1 MRPRSAGRLKSSESS
16 ECSIHDEGLPELLPK
31 IRKSTPDSSKALGNG
46 ARSRHSRTFA
56 IACAG
61 QGLSVFIT
69 HNLCSEE
76 RSMRSV
82 SQAGVVLLLLI
93 CLLINAPAQTR
104 NGGTR
109 SNGARPRPA
118 ATAPAETMNGK
129 AAPVSEMRAAIER
142 YSVDRGSLARSYPV
156 GMSTARRDRFKKF
169 YSDWLASLKTLNF
182 DSMSQDGKVDYILFK
197 NHLEYEL
204 RQLDIQAKQLGE
216 IRQLIPFAKTIIDL
230 EEARR
235 RMEQIDSAKIAATLN
250 ELRKQIDERR
260 RAVEAGL
267 PRTGRGG
274 GDTNTTVEPVQ
285 VKKFVANRAVQA
297 ITSLRG
303 NLRNW
308 YTFYNGYD
316 PMFTWWNEEPYRS
329 VDQSLTNYSN
339 FIAERVVGIRT
350 EGLQTA
356 QTAAT
361 RGPGGGGPQRGAPS
375 AARPGDA
382 SDIVGDPIGGEALIS
397 ELRSEMIPYTPE
409 EIIAI
414 GEKEMAW
421 CENEMKKASRELG
434 FGDDWHKALE
444 HVKNRYV
451 EPGKQPEMIRELA
464 FEAIKFV
471 EDNNLVTVPELARE
485 SWRMEMMTP
494 ERQLVS
500 PFFLG
505 GETILVSFPTN
516 TMAHEQK
523 MMSMRG
529 NNRHFSRATVH
540 HELIPGHHLQGF
552 MAARHKPYRG
562 VFSTPFWSEGNALY
576 WELLLWDLNFAKTPE
591 DRIGML
597 FWRMHRCARIIFSL
611 SFHLE
616 KMTPQEC
623 IELLVNK
630 VGHERDN
637 ATAEVRRS
645 FDGSYGPLY
654 QIAYL
659 IGGLQQ
665 YAMHKELVG
674 SGKMTNRQYND
685 ALLKENRI
693 PIEMLRAAITNQKL
707 TRDFV
712 TSWRFYDYR

>member
-1 MRPRSAGRLKSSESS
+1 MRARYRAFVVVP
-16 ECSIHDEGLPELLPK
+16 LLCCFL
-31 IRKSTPDSSKALGNG
+31 TQ
-46 ARSRHSRTFA
+46 
-56 IACAG
+56 IA
-61 QGLSVFIT
+61 
-69 HNLCSEE
+69 
-76 RSMRSV
+76 
-82 SQAGVVLLLLI
+82 
-93 CLLINAPAQTR
+93 AQT
-104 NGGTR
+104 TR
-109 SNGARPRPA
+109 EP
-118 ATAPAETMNGK
+118 
-129 AAPVSEMRAAIER
+129 PVSEMRSAIER
-142 YSVDRGSLARSYPV
+142 YTVDRGTLSRSFP
-156 GMSTARRDRFKKF
+156 MTTSKARRERFKNF
-169 YSDWLASLKTLNF
+169 YSEWWRSLLTHDF
-182 DSMSQDGKVDYILFK
+182 DSMSQDGKIDYILFK

-204 RQLDIQAKQLGE
+204 RQLEIQS
-216 IRQLIPFAKTIIDL
+216 RQLEEIEPLVPFSSTIIEL
-230 EEARR
+230 EESRR
-235 RMEQIDSAKIAATLN
+235 RMEPINSPKVAATLN
-250 ELRKQIDERR
+250 ELRKQVEEKR
-260 RAVEAGL
+260 RAVEVGL
-267 PRTGRGG
+267 RPEGRGG
-274 GDTNTTVEPVQ
+274 DTSVSIEPLR
-285 VKKFVANRAVQA
+285 VKKTVANRAVAA
-297 ITSLRG
+297 INGLRT

-316 PMFTWWNEEPYRS
+316 PIFTWWNEEPYRS
-329 VDQSLTNYSN
+329 LDQALTTYAA
-339 FIAERVVGIRT
+339 FISDRIVGIKV
-350 EGLQTA
+350 EGSQIQTGP
-356 QTAAT
+356 T
-361 RGPGGGGPQRGAPS
+361 RGGGGQRP
-375 AARPGDA
+375 AARPGDT
-382 SDIVGDPIGGEALIS
+382 SDIVGDPIGREALIS

-421 CENEMKKASRELG
+421 CENEMKKASRDLG
-434 FGDDWHKALE
+434 YGDDWHKALE
-444 HVKNRYV
+444 HVKNLYV
-451 EPGKQPEMIRELA
+451 EPGKQPEMIRDLA
-464 FEAIKFV
+464 LEAIKFV

-505 GETILVSFPTN
+505 GEVIQVSFPTN

-529 NNRHFSRATVH
+529 NNIHFSRATVF

-552 MAARHKPYRG
+552 MAARNKPYRAIFG
-562 VFSTPFWSEGNALY
+562 TPFWTEGNALY

-591 DRIGML
+591 NRIGML

-623 IELLVNK
+623 IDLLVNK

-645 FDGSYGPLY
+645 LDGSYGPLY

-665 YAMHKELVG
+665 YAMYKDLVRT
-674 SGKMTNRQYND
+674 GKMTARAYND

-712 TSWRFYDYR
+712 TNWKFYGPNPAAGAQNAQNE

>member
-1 MRPRSAGRLKSSESS
+1 MRSA
-16 ECSIHDEGLPELLPK
+16 
-31 IRKSTPDSSKALGNG
+31 
-46 ARSRHSRTFA
+46 
-56 IACAG
+56 
-61 QGLSVFIT
+61 
-69 HNLCSEE
+69 
-76 RSMRSV
+76 
-82 SQAGVVLLLLI
+82 SQAVVVLALSA
-93 CLLINAPAQTR
+93 CLLISVPAQTR
-104 NGGTR
+104 NGGR
-109 SNGARPRPA
+109 SNGARPA
-118 ATAPAETMNGK
+118 HPAEPVNGK

-156 GMSTARRDRFKKF
+156 GVSPARRERFKKF
-169 YSDWLASLKTLNF
+169 YGDWLDSLKSMNF
-182 DSMSQDGKVDYILFK
+182 DSMSQDGKIDYILFR

-204 RQLDIQAKQLGE
+204 RQLDIQGKQLAE
-216 IRQLIPFAKTIIDL
+216 IQPLIPFAKTIIDL

-235 RMEQIDSAKIAATLN
+235 RMETIDSAKVAATLN
-250 ELRKQIDERR
+250 ELKKQIDERR

-267 PRTGRGG
+267 PRAGRGV
-274 GDTNTTVEPVQ
+274 DTNTTVEPVQ
-285 VKKFVANRAVQA
+285 VKKTVANRTVQA
-297 ITSLRG
+297 INGLRG

-316 PMFTWWNEEPYRS
+316 PVFTWWNEEPYRS
-329 VDQSLTNYSN
+329 VDQSLTSYSN
-339 FIAERVVGIRT
+339 FITERIVGIRT
-350 EGLQTA
+350 EGSQ
-356 QTAAT
+356 AAPG
-361 RGPGGGGPQRGAPS
+361 RGPGGGGPGGGGFQGGQGGGGFQRSAS
-375 AARPGDA
+375 AARPGDT
-382 SDIVGDPIGGEALIS
+382 SDIVGDPIGREALIS

-421 CENEMKKASRELG
+421 CENEMKKASRQLG
-434 FGDDWHKALE
+434 YGDDWHKALE

-505 GETILVSFPTN
+505 GEVIQVSFPTN

-552 MAARHKPYRG
+552 MAARNKPYRG

-591 DRIGML
+591 DKIGML

-623 IELLVNK
+623 IELLVKK

-645 FDGSYGPLY
+645 LDGSYGPLY

-659 IGGLQQ
+659 IGGIQQ

-707 TRDFV
+707 TRDFA
-712 TSWRFYDYR
+712 TNWRFYDHRRFAQ

>member
-1 MRPRSAGRLKSSESS
+1 
-16 ECSIHDEGLPELLPK
+16 
-31 IRKSTPDSSKALGNG
+31 
-46 ARSRHSRTFA
+46 
-56 IACAG
+56 
-61 QGLSVFIT
+61 
-69 HNLCSEE
+69 
-76 RSMRSV
+76 MRSGFRALV
-82 SQAGVVLLLLI
+82 VVLSLCCFLTQI
-93 CLLINAPAQTR
+93 PAQI
-104 NGGTR
+104 NTR
-109 SNGARPRPA
+109 SNAGGRSKS
-118 ATAPAETMNGK
+118 APAEPNGSK
-129 AAPVSEMRAAIER
+129 APVSEMRSAIER
-142 YSVDRGSLARSYPV
+142 YTVDRGSLARSYPV
-156 GMSTARRDRFKKF
+156 AVSSGRRARFKKF
-169 YSDWLASLKTLNF
+169 YTEWLTSLQSQDF
-182 DSMSQDGKVDYILFK
+182 DSMSQDGKIDYILFR

-204 RQLDIQAKQLGE
+204 RQLDIQARQISE
-216 IRQLIPFAKTIIDL
+216 IETLVPFGAKIIEL
-230 EEARR
+230 EETRR
-235 RMEQIDSAKIAATLN
+235 RMEPIDSPKIAATLN
-250 ELRKQIDERR
+250 ELKKQVEERR
-260 RAVEAGL
+260 RALETSYREA
-267 PRTGRGG
+267 RGG
-274 GDTNTTVEPVQ
+274 GEASSEAVRP
-285 VKKFVANRAVQA
+285 KKTVANRAVAA
-297 ITSLRG
+297 INGLRN

-316 PMFTWWNEEPYRS
+316 PTFTWWNEEPYRAL
-329 VDQSLTNYSN
+329 DQAMTSYAS
-339 FIAERVVGIRT
+339 FITERVVGIKA
-350 EGLQTA
+350 EGA
-356 QTAAT
+356 QTAAGPT
-361 RGPGGGGPQRGAPS
+361 RGGGGGPGGGGGQGGGQGFQRPGS
-375 AARPGDA
+375 ANARPGDA
-382 SDIVGDPIGGEALIS
+382 SDIVGDPIGREALLS

-444 HVKNRYV
+444 HVKNLYV
-451 EPGKQPEMIRELA
+451 EPGKQPQMIRDLA
-464 FEAIKFV
+464 LEAIKFV

-505 GETILVSFPTN
+505 GEVIQVSFPTN

-529 NNRHFSRATVH
+529 NNIHFSRATVH

-552 MAARHKPYRG
+552 MSARNKPYRG
-562 VFSTPFWSEGNALY
+562 VFGTPFWTEGNALY

-591 DRIGML
+591 NRIGML

-616 KMTPQEC
+616 KMTPQQC

-674 SGKMTNRQYND
+674 NGKMTNKQYND

-712 TSWRFYDYR
+712 TSWKFYGPNP

>member
-1 MRPRSAGRLKSSESS
+1 MEP
-16 ECSIHDEGLPELLPK
+16 
-31 IRKSTPDSSKALGNG
+31 
-46 ARSRHSRTFA
+46 
-56 IACAG
+56 
-61 QGLSVFIT
+61 
-69 HNLCSEE
+69 
-76 RSMRSV
+76 
-82 SQAGVVLLLLI
+82 
-93 CLLINAPAQTR
+93 IN
-104 NGGTR
+104 
-109 SNGARPRPA
+109 
-118 ATAPAETMNGK
+118 
-129 AAPVSEMRAAIER
+129 
-142 YSVDRGSLARSYPV
+142 
-156 GMSTARRDRFKKF
+156 
-169 YSDWLASLKTLNF
+169 
-182 DSMSQDGKVDYILFK
+182 
-197 NHLEYEL
+197 
-204 RQLDIQAKQLGE
+204 
-216 IRQLIPFAKTIIDL
+216 
-230 EEARR
+230 
-235 RMEQIDSAKIAATLN
+235 SAKIAATLTD
-250 ELRKQIDERR
+250 LRKKIDERR
-260 RAVEAGL
+260 R
-267 PRTGRGG
+267 
-274 GDTNTTVEPVQ
+274 TVESLQ
-285 VKKFVANRAVQA
+285 VKKSVANRAVIA
-297 ITSLRG
+297 MNALRT
-303 NLRNW
+303 NLRSW

-329 VDQSLTNYSN
+329 LEQALTSYTTFVS
-339 FIAERVVGIRT
+339 EKLVGIKV
-350 EGLQTA
+350 EASQTP
-356 QTAAT
+356 AAPA
-361 RGPGGGGPQRGAPS
+361 RGPGTGQASQRQGS
-375 AARPGDA
+375 GVARAGDT
-382 SDIVGDPIGGEALIS
+382 SDIVGDPIGREALIS

-434 FGDDWHKALE
+434 YGDDWHKALE
-444 HVKNRYV
+444 HVKNLYV
-451 EPGKQPEMIRELA
+451 DPGKQPEMIRDLA
-464 FEAIKFV
+464 LEAIKFV

-505 GETILVSFPTN
+505 GEVIQVSFPTN

-529 NNRHFSRATVH
+529 NNIHFSRATVH

-552 MAARHKPYRG
+552 MSARYKPYRF
-562 VFSTPFWSEGNALY
+562 VFGTPFWSEGNALY
-576 WELLLWDLNFAKTPE
+576 WELLLWDLNFARTPE
-591 DRIGML
+591 NRIGML

-623 IELLVNK
+623 IDLLVNK

-665 YAMHKELVG
+665 YAMHKELVKT
-674 SGKMTNRQYND
+674 GKMTNREYND

-712 TSWRFYDYR
+712 TNWRFYDH

>member
-1 MRPRSAGRLKSSESS
+1 MRSRTQALVVAFLLSSFLIQVPAQSNTRNNV
-16 ECSIHDEGLPELLPK
+16 GTRPK
-31 IRKSTPDSSKALGNG
+31 APAADGNG
-46 ARSRHSRTFA
+46 ARS
-56 IACAG
+56 
-61 QGLSVFIT
+61 
-69 HNLCSEE
+69 
-76 RSMRSV
+76 
-82 SQAGVVLLLLI
+82 
-93 CLLINAPAQTR
+93 
-104 NGGTR
+104 
-109 SNGARPRPA
+109 
-118 ATAPAETMNGK
+118 
-129 AAPVSEMRAAIER
+129 PVSEMRSAIER

-156 GMSTARRDRFKKF
+156 AVSRTRRERFKK
-169 YSDWLASLKTLNF
+169 YYTVWLNSLQSLDF
-182 DSMSQDGKVDYILFK
+182 DSMSQDGKIDYILFK

-204 RQLDIQAKQLGE
+204 RQLDIQSRQITE
-216 IRQLIPFAKTIIDL
+216 IEPLLPFAPKIIEL
-230 EEARR
+230 EETRR
-235 RMEQIDSAKIAATLN
+235 RMDPINSAKVAATLT
-250 ELRKQIDERR
+250 ELRKQVDERR
-260 RAVEAGL
+260 RALELGL
-267 PRTGRGG
+267 RPEGRG
-274 GDTNTTVEPVQ
+274 GDTNPSVEPLR
-285 VKKFVANRAVQA
+285 VKKTVANRAVTA
-297 ITSLRG
+297 LNGLRG

-316 PMFTWWNEEPYRS
+316 PVFTWWNEEPYRS
-329 VDQSLTNYSN
+329 LDQALTTYGA
-339 FIAERVVGIRT
+339 FITERIVGIRT
-350 EGLQTA
+350 EGGQAPAGQT
-356 QTAAT
+356 
-361 RGPGGGGPQRGAPS
+361 RGGGPGGGGPGGGGGQGFQRPGGT
-375 AARPGDA
+375 ARAGDA
-382 SDIVGDPIGGEALIS
+382 SDIVGDPIGREALLS

-414 GEKEMAW
+414 GYKEMAW
-421 CENEMKKASRELG
+421 CENEMKKASRALG
-434 FGDDWHKALE
+434 YGDDWHKALE
-444 HVKNRYV
+444 HVKNLYV
-451 EPGKQPEMIRELA
+451 EPGKQPEMIRDLA
-464 FEAIKFV
+464 LEAIKFV

-505 GETILVSFPTN
+505 GEVIQVSFPTN

-529 NNRHFSRATVH
+529 NNIHFSRATVH

-552 MAARHKPYRG
+552 MAARNKPYRG
-562 VFSTPFWSEGNALY
+562 VFGTPFWTEGNALY

-591 DRIGML
+591 NRVGML

-645 FDGSYGPLY
+645 LDGSYGPLY

-665 YAMHKELVG
+665 YAMYKDLVV
-674 SGKMTNRQYND
+674 SGKMSIKAYND

-693 PIEMLRAAITNQKL
+693 PIEMLRAAITNQRL

-712 TSWRFYDYR
+712 TNWKFYGPVSVSPN

>member
-1 MRPRSAGRLKSSESS
+1 MRARYRAFVVVP
-16 ECSIHDEGLPELLPK
+16 LLCCFL
-31 IRKSTPDSSKALGNG
+31 TQ
-46 ARSRHSRTFA
+46 
-56 IACAG
+56 IA
-61 QGLSVFIT
+61 
-69 HNLCSEE
+69 
-76 RSMRSV
+76 
-82 SQAGVVLLLLI
+82 
-93 CLLINAPAQTR
+93 AQT
-104 NGGTR
+104 TR
-109 SNGARPRPA
+109 EP
-118 ATAPAETMNGK
+118 
-129 AAPVSEMRAAIER
+129 PVSEMRSAIER
-142 YSVDRGSLARSYPV
+142 YTVDRGTLSRSFP
-156 GMSTARRDRFKKF
+156 MTTSKARRERFKNF
-169 YSDWLASLKTLNF
+169 YSEWWRSLLTHDF
-182 DSMSQDGKVDYILFK
+182 DSMSQDGKIDYILFK

-204 RQLDIQAKQLGE
+204 RQLEIQS
-216 IRQLIPFAKTIIDL
+216 RQLEEIEPLVTFSSTIIEL
-230 EEARR
+230 EESRR
-235 RMEQIDSAKIAATLN
+235 RMEPINSPKVAATLN
-250 ELRKQIDERR
+250 ELRKQVEEKR
-260 RAVEAGL
+260 RAVEVGL
-267 PRTGRGG
+267 RPEGRGG
-274 GDTNTTVEPVQ
+274 DTSVSIEPLR
-285 VKKFVANRAVQA
+285 VKKTVANRAVAA
-297 ITSLRG
+297 INGLRT

-316 PMFTWWNEEPYRS
+316 PIFTWWNEEPYRS
-329 VDQSLTNYSN
+329 LDQALTTYAA
-339 FIAERVVGIRT
+339 FISDRIVGIKV
-350 EGLQTA
+350 EGSQIQTGP
-356 QTAAT
+356 T
-361 RGPGGGGPQRGAPS
+361 RGGGGQRP
-375 AARPGDA
+375 ARPGDT
-382 SDIVGDPIGGEALIS
+382 SDIVGDPIGREALIS

-421 CENEMKKASRELG
+421 CENEMKKASRDLG
-434 FGDDWHKALE
+434 YGDDWHKALE
-444 HVKNRYV
+444 HVKNLYV
-451 EPGKQPEMIRELA
+451 EPGKQPEMIRDLA
-464 FEAIKFV
+464 LEAIKFV

-505 GETILVSFPTN
+505 GEVIQVSFPTN

-529 NNRHFSRATVH
+529 NNIHFSRATVF

-552 MAARHKPYRG
+552 MAARNKPYRAIFG
-562 VFSTPFWSEGNALY
+562 TPFWTEGNALY

-591 DRIGML
+591 NRIGML

-623 IELLVNK
+623 IDLLVNK

-645 FDGSYGPLY
+645 LDGSYGPLY

-665 YAMHKELVG
+665 YAMYKDLVRT
-674 SGKMTNRQYND
+674 GKMTARAYND

-712 TSWRFYDYR
+712 TNWKFYGPNPAAGAQNE